1 MKYDPV
7 ELMKLN
13 ITEAD
18 IQKQRDFVLDLL
30 TKPYSEEI
38 KIVSFY
44 MDRFWLQFVV
54 DMFNDYEFSVQGK
67 HFIIK
72 LNP

>member
-1 MKYDPV
+1 MKYDPI

-13 ITEAD
+13 ITEES
-18 IQKQRDFVLDLL
+18 IQKQRDFVLDAL

-38 KIVSFY
+38 NIVSFY
-44 MDRFWLQFVV
+44 MDRFWLPFVV
-54 DMFNDYEFSVQGK
+54 DMFDGYDFAVQD
-67 HFIIK
+67 HFFTIK

>member
-1 MKYDPV
+1 MKYDPI

-18 IQKQRDFVLDLL
+18 IQKQRDFILDAL

-44 MDRFWLQFVV
+44 MDRFWLPFVV
-54 DMFNDYEFSVQGK
+54 DMFDNYEFTVQGTY
-67 HFIIK
+67 FCIK
-72 LNP
+72 L